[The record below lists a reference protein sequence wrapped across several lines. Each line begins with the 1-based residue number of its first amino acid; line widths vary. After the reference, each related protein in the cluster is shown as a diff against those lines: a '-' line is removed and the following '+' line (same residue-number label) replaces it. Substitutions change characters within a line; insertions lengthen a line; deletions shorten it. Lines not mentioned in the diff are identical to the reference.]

1 VKSKIVFTEE
11 DGTWSAHDPDVPGVY
26 GLGPT
31 RAAAK
36 ADLREALTLLADY
49 VASQADDEA
58 EDAEDIR
65 LADESRAE
73 IRADGVTIPLEDVL
87 KRYGLTPEAEADL
100 CEAPVLLADHDAD
113 QADDEDDED
122 EDAEDVRAADASMAE
137 VLAGGRLYTH
147 EEVLKRY
154 GLAPAAEAE
163 ADLLETSALPAEHEA
178 SKKGLQPEAPV
189 GSQTL
194 GPQTL
199 GPQTLGPQTFGPQ
212 TLGPQTLDNETIQRR
227 WKRFLRGDGVDP
239 RPEVA
244 QLLANIKAALPA
256 LEALNEDDDTEDGM
270 YRFYYGSW
278 KVYGLQERT
287 EQIVAKLRALAPVQ
301 GKSLCTDF
309 EEIVAAGTGKEWEQ
323 FHNAEWAKHTRPIVE
338 AYFHARYFLV
348 VAIEYGAKYE
358 RPPSLMANG
367 WAALLVLYGLR

>member
-1 VKSKIVFTEE
+1 MKSKIVFTKE
-11 DGTWSAHDPDVPGVY
+11 DDTWSAHDPNVPGVY

-36 ADLREALTLLADY
+36 ADLAEALALLADY

-65 LADESRAE
+65 LADKSRAE

-87 KRYGLTPEAEADL
+87 KRYGLTPAAEADL
-100 CEAPVLLADHDAD
+100 REAPALLADHDAG
-113 QADDEDDED
+113 QADDED
-122 EDAEDVRAADASMAE
+122 EDAADVRAADASMAE
-137 VLAGGRLYTH
+137 VLAGGRLFTH

-154 GLAPAAEAE
+154 GLAP
-163 ADLLETSALPAEHEA
+163 PA
-178 SKKGLQPEAPV
+178 KG
-189 GSQTL
+189 GSQALGSPALHVQGVDSETL
-194 GPQTL
+194 
-199 GPQTLGPQTFGPQ
+199 
-212 TLGPQTLDNETIQRR
+212 QRR
-227 WKRFLRGDGVDP
+227 WKRLLSGDGVDP
-239 RPEVA
+239 RPEVEH
-244 QLLANIKAALPA
+244 LLANIKAALPA
-256 LEALNEDDDTEDGM
+256 LEALNEDDNTEDGM

-278 KVYGLQERT
+278 KVYDLQERT
-287 EQIVAKLRALAPVQ
+287 EQIAAKLRALAPVQ

-323 FHNAEWAKHTRPIVE
+323 LHNAEWAKHTRPIVE

>member
-1 VKSKIVFTEE
+1 MKSKIVFTEE
-11 DGTWSAHDPDVPGVY
+11 NGTWSAHDPNVAGVY

-31 RAAAK
+31 REAAEADLAEAK
-36 ADLREALTLLADY
+36 ALLGEYD
-49 VASQADDEA
+49 ASQADDEA
-58 EDAEDIR
+58 EDAEDARLADEALDRFHETGITYTHDEVRKMLGLSDDKTEDVEDVR

-73 IRADGVTIPLEDVL
+73 IRAGGVLLSQEDVE
-87 KRYGLTPEAEADL
+87 KRYESTSEVEP
-100 CEAPVLLADHDAD
+100 
-113 QADDEDDED
+113 QAIEPQ
-122 EDAEDVRAADASMAE
+122 A
-137 VLAGGRLYTH
+137 
-147 EEVLKRY
+147 
-154 GLAPAAEAE
+154 
-163 ADLLETSALPAEHEA
+163 
-178 SKKGLQPEAPV
+178 
-189 GSQTL
+189 L
-194 GPQTL
+194 GPQAPHVQ
-199 GPQTLGPQTFGPQ
+199 GV
-212 TLGPQTLDNETIQRR
+212 DNETLQRR

-256 LEALNEDDDTEDGM
+256 LEALNEDDDTEDGV

-287 EQIVAKLRALAPVQ
+287 EQIVAKMRALAPVQ

-323 FHNAEWAKHTRPIVE
+323 SHNAEWAKHTRPVVE

-358 RPPSLMANG
+358 RPPSLMDSG